1 MALGGDAGR
10 NYGKPAALSGGERG
24 AGGAPM
30 HGELNLSDRG
40 GGNLSDVAGRSGTRL
55 AGGVVG
61 GGGRRWTSWRG
72 CWVSCSPWGFGWL
85 TGGSYPWRLA
95 WRHNGGKRAEEE
107 EGTQWGGCS
116 PL

>member
-24 AGGAPM
+24 AGGAAM

-55 AGGVVG
+55 AGGG
-61 GGGRRWTSWRG
+61 GWGRRKAMDKLERVLGVMQSLG
-72 CWVSCSPWGFGWL
+72 I
-85 TGGSYPWRLA
+85 RLA
-95 WRHNGGKRAEEE
+95 DWR
-107 EGTQWGGCS
+107 
-116 PL
+116 

>member
-24 AGGAPM
+24 AGGAAM

-55 AGGVVG
+55 AGGGGLGEAEGDGQVG
-61 GGGRRWTSWRG
+61 EGAG
-72 CWVSCSPWGFGWL
+72 CHAVLGDSVG
-85 TGGSYPWRLA
+85 
-95 WRHNGGKRAEEE
+95 
-107 EGTQWGGCS
+107 
-116 PL
+116 